1 MRGLC
6 TDCSAPS
13 GGAARRR
20 AAMILTR
27 IKAGGEP
34 VPKPLSRAGDGPT
47 VAEVAERY
55 FREHLEVRCKP
66 GTARIRRYV
75 IGKHILPRFGN
86 LPVSAIRREDV
97 ATLHYELRKAPTV
110 ANDAVSAL
118 SHMLNRAEAW
128 GLAPAGGNPCRFVAK
143 YKSRKR
149 ERFLTH
155 EEFRRLGRVL
165 STMETQGRV
174 PAPAAAALRLL
185 MLTGCRVNEILTLRW
200 EDVHLEA
207 SEIRLRDSKTGPRV
221 VPLSP
226 AAARVLAGLP
236 RAADNPWVIAGRKA
250 GSRLNRL
257 YRQWYRVRERAGLED
272 VRIHDL
278 RHSFASRALALGESL
293 PLIARLLGHTKIQT
307 TARYAHLARDSIR
320 VSAARVAA
328 SIGKDIMPRAQ
339 GRRSV
344 RRPSLAVG
352 AR

>member
-1 MRGLC
+1 MPAR
-6 TDCSAPS
+6 TDLTISKRTVDALSVEGREAVFWDRELPGFGVRVYPS
-13 GGAARRR
+13 GRKVYVVQSRGPKGLKRVTVGRHGVISADVARRR

-27 IKAGGEP
+27 IKAGGGP
-34 VPKPLSRAGDGPT
+34 VPKPLSRAGDGRT
-47 VAEVAERY
+47 VGDFAERY
-55 FREHLEVRCKP
+55 FREHLDVRCKP

-75 IGKHILPRFGN
+75 IGRHILPRFGN

-128 GLAPAGGNPCRFVAK
+128 GLAPPGGNPCRFVAK

-165 STMETQGRV
+165 SAMETQGRV

-185 MLTGCRVNEILTLRW
+185 MLTGCRVYEILTLRW

-207 SEIRLRDSKTGPRV
+207 SEVRLRDSKTGPRV

-257 YRQWYRVRERAGLED
+257 YRQ
-272 VRIHDL
+272 
-278 RHSFASRALALGESL
+278 
-293 PLIARLLGHTKIQT
+293 
-307 TARYAHLARDSIR
+307 
-320 VSAARVAA
+320 
-328 SIGKDIMPRAQ
+328 
-339 GRRSV
+339 
-344 RRPSLAVG
+344 
-352 AR
+352 